1 MQRKVRFFW
10 TIWAFGWYRTRSYA
24 GKTIEFQLFIG
35 PAVIT
40 FWR

>member
-1 MQRKVRFFW
+1 MNRKIRFFW
-10 TIWAFGWYRTRSYA
+10 TIWAIGWRHQKAYT

-40 FWR
+40 WWR